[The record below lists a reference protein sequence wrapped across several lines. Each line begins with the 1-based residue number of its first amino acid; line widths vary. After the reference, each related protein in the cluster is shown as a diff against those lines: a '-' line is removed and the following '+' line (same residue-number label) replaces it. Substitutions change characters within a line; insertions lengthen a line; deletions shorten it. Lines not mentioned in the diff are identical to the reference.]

1 MKIWNY
7 WSESNSIVYFIYI
20 YIYIYIYLNKNWKI
34 YWSKQSCISLGP
46 EDWCSLWGLCTWS
59 DLSTVYT
66 SCISL
71 GPEDWC
77 SSWGLCT
84 WSDLSTVYTSC
95 ISLGPEDWWSS
106 WGLCTWSD
114 LSTVYTSCIPDD
126 DTSYCLIIK
135 LSCLHS
141 SYTFRFIPSLA
152 VNLCWTSLIYRLSP
166 FISSNY
172 IITWWTHVDY
182 VFTRTYK
189 IWD

>member
-1 MKIWNY
+1 MKSFFFQINIHVYSPWNENLKLLVRIKFY
-7 WSESNSIVYFIYI
+7 SLFYI

-46 EDWCSLWGLCTWS
+46 EDWCSL
-59 DLSTVYT
+59 
-66 SCISL
+66 
-71 GPEDWC
+71 
-77 SSWGLCT
+77 
-84 WSDLSTVYTSC
+84 
-95 ISLGPEDWWSS
+95 

-182 VFTRTYK
+182 VFTWTYK